1 MEIDPTLLEKV
12 QGENDE
18 FKKLYEEHL
27 ELKHRVE
34 KLNKMSFL
42 SPEQELEKKTVQ
54 KQKLKGKD
62 RMIKIIEQYEA
73 SPS

>member
-27 ELKHRVE
+27 ELKHRIE
-34 KLNKMSFL
+34 KLNKKNFL
-42 SPEQELEKKTVQ
+42 SAEQELEKKTVQ

-62 RMIKIIEQYEA
+62 RMLKIIEQYEA
-73 SPS
+73 SLS

>member
-1 MEIDPTLLEKV
+1 MEIDPKLLEKV

-18 FKKLYEEHL
+18 FRKLYKEHL

-42 SPEQELEKKTVQ
+42 SAEQELEKKAVQ

-62 RMIKIIEQYEA
+62 RMSKIIEEYEA
-73 SPS
+73 SLS

>member
-1 MEIDPTLLEKV
+1 MEIDPILLEKV
-12 QGENDE
+12 QGENEE
-18 FKKLYEEHL
+18 FKKLYQEHL
-27 ELKHRVE
+27 DLKHRVE
-34 KLNKMSFL
+34 ELNKMSFL

-62 RMIKIIEQYEA
+62 RMSQILEQYQG

>member
-34 KLNKMSFL
+34 KLNKLSFL

-62 RMIKIIEQYEA
+62 RMTKIIEQYEA
-73 SPS
+73 SLS

>member
-12 QGENDE
+12 QGENEE
-18 FKKLYEEHL
+18 FKKLYQEHL
-27 ELKHRVE
+27 DLKVRVE
-34 KLNKMSFL
+34 ELNKMNFL
-42 SPEQELEKKTVQ
+42 SAEQELEKKTVQ

-62 RMIKIIEQYEA
+62 RMSQILEQYQG

>member
-1 MEIDPTLLEKV
+1 MDIDPTLLAKV
-12 QGENDE
+12 QGENEE
-18 FKKLYEEHL
+18 FKKLYQEHL

-34 KLNKMSFL
+34 ELNKMSFL

-62 RMIKIIEQYEA
+62 RMAQILEEYQA

>member
-12 QGENDE
+12 QGENEE
-18 FKKLYEEHL
+18 FKKLYQEHL
-27 ELKHRVE
+27 DLKVRVE
-34 KLNKMSFL
+34 ELNKMQFL

-62 RMIKIIEQYEA
+62 RMSQIIEQYQA

>member
-1 MEIDPTLLEKV
+1 MDIDPTLLEKV

-18 FKKLYEEHL
+18 FKKLYKEHL

-42 SPEQELEKKTVQ
+42 SAEQEMEKKAVQ

-73 SPS
+73 SLN

>member
-12 QGENDE
+12 QGESDE

-34 KLNKMSFL
+34 KLNKLSFL
-42 SPEQELEKKTVQ
+42 
-54 KQKLKGKD
+54 
-62 RMIKIIEQYEA
+62 
-73 SPS
+73 

>member
-1 MEIDPTLLEKV
+1 MDIDPTLLEKV

-18 FKKLYEEHL
+18 FKKLYKEHL

-42 SPEQELEKKTVQ
+42 SAEQEMEKKAVQ

-73 SPS
+73 SPN

>member
-12 QGENDE
+12 QGESDE
-18 FKKLYEEHL
+18 FKKLYEEHQ

-34 KLNKMSFL
+34 KLNKLSFL

-62 RMIKIIEQYEA
+62 RMSQIVEQYQA

>member
-18 FKKLYEEHL
+18 FKKLYKEHL

-34 KLNKMSFL
+34 KLNKLSFL

-62 RMIKIIEQYEA
+62 RMIQIIEQYEA

>member
-12 QGENDE
+12 QGENEE

-27 ELKHRVE
+27 DLKHRVE
-34 KLNKMSFL
+34 KLNKLSFL

-62 RMIKIIEQYEA
+62 RMIQIIEQYEA

>member
-12 QGENDE
+12 QGENEE

-27 ELKHRVE
+27 DLKHRVE
-34 KLNKMSFL
+34 KLNNMSFL

-62 RMIKIIEQYEA
+62 RMAKIIEQYEA

>member
-12 QGENDE
+12 QGENEE
-18 FKKLYEEHL
+18 FKKLYQEHL
-27 ELKHRVE
+27 DLKHRVE
-34 KLNKMSFL
+34 ELNNMKFL

-54 KQKLKGKD
+54 KQKLRGKD
-62 RMIKIIEQYEA
+62 RMIEIIEQFQA

>member
-12 QGENDE
+12 QGENEE
-18 FKKLYEEHL
+18 FKKLYQEHL
-27 ELKHRVE
+27 DLKHRVE
-34 KLNKMSFL
+34 ELNKMSFL

-62 RMIKIIEQYEA
+62 RMSQILEQYQG

>member
-12 QGENDE
+12 QGENEE
-18 FKKLYEEHL
+18 FKKLYQEHL
-27 ELKHRVE
+27 DLKHRVE
-34 KLNKMSFL
+34 ELNKMNFL
-42 SPEQELEKKTVQ
+42 TPEQELEKKTVQ

-62 RMIKIIEQYEA
+62 RMIEIIEQFQA

>member
-1 MEIDPTLLEKV
+1 MEIDPILLEKV
-12 QGENDE
+12 QGENEE
-18 FKKLYEEHL
+18 FKKLYQEHL
-27 ELKHRVE
+27 NLKVRVE
-34 KLNKMSFL
+34 ELNKMNFL

-62 RMIKIIEQYEA
+62 RMIQIIEQYQA

>member
-1 MEIDPTLLEKV
+1 MDIDPTLLKKV
-12 QGENDE
+12 QGENEE

-27 ELKHRVE
+27 ELKYRVG

-42 SPEQELEKKTVQ
+42 SAKQELEKKAVQ
-54 KQKLKGKD
+54 KQKLQGKD

>member
-12 QGENDE
+12 QGENEE

-27 ELKHRVE
+27 DLKNRVE
-34 KLNKMSFL
+34 ELNKMHFL
-42 SPEQELEKKTVQ
+42 TPEQELEKKTVQ

-62 RMIKIIEQYEA
+62 RMIEIIEQFQA
-73 SPS
+73 SLS

>member
-12 QGENDE
+12 QGENQE

-27 ELKHRVE
+27 DLKKRVE
-34 KLNKMSFL
+34 KLNNMHFL
-42 SPEQELEKKTVQ
+42 TPEQELEKKTVQ

-62 RMIKIIEQYEA
+62 RMIEIIEQFQA

>member
-42 SPEQELEKKTVQ
+42 SAEQELEKKAVQ

-62 RMIKIIEQYEA
+62 RMSKIIEEYEA
-73 SPS
+73 SLS

>member
-12 QGENDE
+12 QGENEE

-27 ELKHRVE
+27 DLKHRVE

-42 SPEQELEKKTVQ
+42 TPKQELEKKTVQ

-62 RMIKIIEQYEA
+62 RMSQIIEQYQV

>member
-12 QGENDE
+12 QGENHE
-18 FKKLYEEHL
+18 FKQLYEEHL

-34 KLNKMSFL
+34 KLNKLSFL
-42 SPEQELEKKTVQ
+42 SAEQELEKKTVQ

-62 RMIKIIEQYEA
+62 RMIKIIEQYEG

>member
-12 QGENDE
+12 QGENEE
-18 FKKLYEEHL
+18 FKKLYQEHL
-27 ELKHRVE
+27 DLKVRVE
-34 KLNKMSFL
+34 ELNKMSFL
-42 SPEQELEKKTVQ
+42 TPELELEKKTVQ

-62 RMIKIIEQYEA
+62 RMIEIIEQFQA

>member
-12 QGENDE
+12 QGENEE

-42 SPEQELEKKTVQ
+42 TPEQELEKKTVQ

-62 RMIKIIEQYEA
+62 RMSQIIEQYQV